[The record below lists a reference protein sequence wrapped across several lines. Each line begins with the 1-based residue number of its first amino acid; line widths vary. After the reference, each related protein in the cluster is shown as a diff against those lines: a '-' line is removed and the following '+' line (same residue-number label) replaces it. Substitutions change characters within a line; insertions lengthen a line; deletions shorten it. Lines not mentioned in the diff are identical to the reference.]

1 MGETNIK
8 YLMLVSLYIF
18 IVIIGEF
25 IMKKL
30 IIICATILFLAGCSL
45 SGLDLKVDEA
55 NTDKASATV
64 EKEK

>member
-1 MGETNIK
+1 
-8 YLMLVSLYIF
+8 
-18 IVIIGEF
+18 
-25 IMKKL
+25 MKKL

-55 NTDKASATV
+55 TTDKASATI